1 MRTWRAMNPPMA
13 TPTSRMP
20 SEDTAVKRTLCI
32 ALHDVAPAT
41 WPRCERLLGMLDDI
55 GARAVT
61 LLVVPDFHRR
71 GAAEHDAAFI
81 AAVEA
86 RRARGDEIALHG
98 YAHVDE
104 SAPPRSP
111 AAWFRRRV
119 LTAAEGEF
127 SALDRDA
134 ATRRI
139 AAGRDMLARIG
150 WHVDG
155 FVPPAWLA
163 SRGTREALAAS
174 DLLYTTTHTAF
185 VDLRRGMALDAPS
198 ITASPRS
205 AWRRAMSKRWL
216 RAANWATRASAIVR
230 AGLHPADADH
240 ADLLAVWRTL
250 LAGWLA
256 EREPMT
262 KRDAVLRATSAA
274 DAGAPEFD
282 VTGKAPAETVAG
294 EHADVVPAVAGR
306 LQVPHLRG

>member
-1 MRTWRAMNPPMA
+1 M
-13 TPTSRMP
+13 
-20 SEDTAVKRTLCI
+20 KRTLCI

-41 WPRCERLLGMLDDI
+41 WPRCERLLAMLDGI

-71 GAAEHDAAFI
+71 GAAERDPAFI
-81 AAVEA
+81 AAIES
-86 RRARGDEIALHG
+86 RRECGDEIALHG

-111 AAWFRRRV
+111 SAWFRRRV
-119 LTAAEGEF
+119 LTDAEGEF
-127 SALDRDA
+127 SALERDA
-134 ATRRI
+134 ATQRI
-139 AAGRDMLARIG
+139 AAGRDMFERIG

-174 DLLYTTTHTAF
+174 DLLYTTTHTAL

-216 RAANWATRASAIVR
+216 RASRWATRNANIVR

-240 ADLLAVWRTL
+240 PDLLAVWRSL
-250 LAGWLA
+250 LVDLLR

-262 KRDAVLRATSAA
+262 KRDAILRATSAA
-274 DAGAPEFD
+274 DAGASEFD
-282 VTGKAPAETVAG
+282 VTREAPAEISSRDHG
-294 EHADVVPAVAGR
+294 EVVPAAARR
-306 LQVPHLRG
+306 LDVPHLRG

>member
-1 MRTWRAMNPPMA
+1 M
-13 TPTSRMP
+13 
-20 SEDTAVKRTLCI
+20 KRTLCI

-41 WPRCERLLGMLDDI
+41 WPRCARILALLDDI

-61 LLVVPDFHRR
+61 LLVVPDFHR
-71 GAAEHDAAFI
+71 GGTVEHDRAFV

-86 RRARGDEIALHG
+86 RRERGDEIALHG
-98 YAHVDE
+98 YTHIDE
-104 SAPPRSP
+104 SPPPRSP
-111 AAWFRRRV
+111 SAWLRRRV

-127 SALDRDA
+127 SALDRANA
-134 ATRRI
+134 AQRI

-174 DLLYTTTHTAF
+174 NLLYTSTHNAL
-185 VDLRRGMALDAPS
+185 VDLRHGRAITAPS

-205 AWRRAMSKRWL
+205 TWRRAMSKRWL
-216 RAANWATRASAIVR
+216 RAAGWATRASAVVR

-240 ADLLAVWRTL
+240 ADLMAVWRAL
-250 LAGWLA
+250 LVASLA

-262 KRDAVLRATSAA
+262 KRDAVLHAASSA
-274 DAGAPEFD
+274 DAGVTPFD
-282 VTGKAPAETVAG
+282 MAGETPAEIVG
-294 EHADVVPAVAGR
+294 VRDREVVPAVGAFER
-306 LQVPHLRG
+306 LRG

>member
-1 MRTWRAMNPPMA
+1 M
-13 TPTSRMP
+13 S
-20 SEDTAVKRTLCI
+20 RTLCI

-41 WPRCERLLGMLDDI
+41 WPRCARLLAMLDGI
-55 GARAVT
+55 GARAIT

-71 GAAEHDAAFI
+71 VTAEADAAFI

-86 RRARGDEIALHG
+86 RRQRGDEVALHG

-104 SAPPRSP
+104 SAAPRSP
-111 AAWFRRRV
+111 SAWFLRRV

-127 SALDRDA
+127 SALDRVSA
-134 ATRRI
+134 AQRI

-174 DLLYTTTHTAF
+174 DLLYTSTHTSL
-185 VDLRRGMALDAPS
+185 VDLHRGMAIDAPS
-198 ITASPRS
+198 VTASPRS

-216 RAANWATRASAIVR
+216 RAARWATRGARIVR

-240 ADLLAVWRTL
+240 ADLFDIWRSL
-250 LAGWLA
+250 LVEWLA

-274 DAGAPEFD
+274 DARPAQFD
-282 VTGKAPAETVAG
+282 VARETPAEVAVG
-294 EHADVVPAVAGR
+294 DHAKVVPAVAGR
-306 LQVPHLRG
+306 LDVPRLRG

>member
-1 MRTWRAMNPPMA
+1 M
-13 TPTSRMP
+13 S
-20 SEDTAVKRTLCI
+20 RTLCI

-41 WPRCERLLGMLDDI
+41 WPRCERLLAMLDDI
-55 GARAVT
+55 GASAVT

-71 GAAEHDAAFI
+71 GAVEHNKAFVRAI
-81 AAVEA
+81 EA

-98 YAHVDE
+98 YAHLDE

-111 AAWFRRRV
+111 SAWFRRRV

-127 SALDRDA
+127 SELDRIA
-134 ATRRI
+134 ATQRI
-139 AAGRDMLARIG
+139 AAGRDMLARVG

-174 DLLYTTTHTAF
+174 DLLYTTTHTSF

-198 ITASPRS
+198 VTASPRS

-216 RAANWATRASAIVR
+216 RAAHWTTRGARIVR

-240 ADLLAVWRTL
+240 ADLIAVWRSL
-250 LAGWLA
+250 LVEWLA
-256 EREPMT
+256 ERQPMT
-262 KRDAVLRATSAA
+262 KRDAVLRATLTA
-274 DAGAPEFD
+274 DAGAPQFD
-282 VTGKAPAETVAG
+282 VAGEAPAEIVG
-294 EHADVVPAVAGR
+294 DRHREVVPAVGGR
-306 LQVPHLRG
+306 LDVPHLRG

>member
-1 MRTWRAMNPPMA
+1 
-13 TPTSRMP
+13 
-20 SEDTAVKRTLCI
+20 
-32 ALHDVAPAT
+32 
-41 WPRCERLLGMLDDI
+41 MLDAI
-55 GARAVT
+55 GARAIT

-71 GAAEHDAAFI
+71 GAVDDDRAFI
-81 AAVEA
+81 DAIEK

-111 AAWFRRRV
+111 SEWFRRRV
-119 LTAAEGEF
+119 LTDAEGEF

-134 ATRRI
+134 AAQRI

-150 WHVDG
+150 WNVDG

-174 DLLYTTTHTAF
+174 DLLYTTTHTALI
-185 VDLRRGMALDAPS
+185 DLRRGMALDAPS

-216 RAANWATRASAIVR
+216 RAARWATRTSAIVR

-240 ADLLAVWRTL
+240 ADHARRVAHAVERLARRTRTGHQTRCR
-250 LAGWLA
+250 AQ
-256 EREPMT
+256 
-262 KRDAVLRATSAA
+262 RDVS
-274 DAGAPEFD
+274 
-282 VTGKAPAETVAG
+282 
-294 EHADVVPAVAGR
+294 H
-306 LQVPHLRG
+306 